1 MRYHSLIALT
11 VGLLTEVVTAQYE
24 YEGYAFIYFVN
35 NTREGENIFV
45 AASNGNDALSWTE
58 LNRDQPVLQSQYGTK
73 GLRDPFVLRSHDG
86 GKFYLMATD
95 LSTADG
101 ISWDEASR
109 HGSRY
114 LEFWESEDLVN
125 WSEQRHILVS
135 PETAGM
141 SWAPEA
147 YYDDELGTYL
157 VYWSSTL
164 FDETDTEHA
173 GSTYSRILYATT
185 DDFVTFSEAVVWQ
198 GNGYSR
204 IDSTVLKEGD
214 IYYRFTLDQA
224 AWSGCGDIIQEHS
237 SNLSSQLDSWTLDAA
252 CIGRNAGVGGIE
264 GPSIFKSNPNDVR
277 GEKFYLFVDE
287 AGGRGYIPL
296 ETEDIANPSWKVS
309 PEYSLPDSPR
319 HGVVLPITNAELEN
333 LKAALGSK

>member
-1 MRYHSLIALT
+1 MRHQSLVALA
-11 VGLLTEVVTAQYE
+11 VSLLTQVVTARDE

-35 NTREGENIFV
+35 NTLAGENIFM

-58 LNRDQPVLQSQYGTK
+58 LNGDQAVLKSEYGTK
-73 GLRDPFVLRSHDG
+73 GLRDPFVIRSHDG
-86 GKFYLMATD
+86 CKFYLMATD

-114 LEFWESEDLVN
+114 LEFWESEDLFN
-125 WSEQRHILVS
+125 WSEQRHVLVS

-157 VYWSSTL
+157 VYWASAL
-164 FDETDTEHA
+164 YDETDTAHM
-173 GSTYSRILYATT
+173 GTTYTRVLYATT
-185 DDFVTFSEAVVWQ
+185 DDFVTFSEPLVWQ
-198 GNGYSR
+198 GNGRSR
-204 IDSTVLKEGD
+204 IDSTVIKEGD
-214 IYYRFTLDQA
+214 TYYRFTKDQES
-224 AWSGCGDIIQEHS
+224 WSGCSDIIQEHS

-252 CIGRNAGVGGIE
+252 CIGTIAGTQGVE
-264 GPSIFKSNPNDVR
+264 GPSIIRSNPNDVS

-296 ETEDIANPSWKVS
+296 ETEDIANPDWKIS
-309 PEYSLPDSPR
+309 PQYNLPDSPR
-319 HGVVLPITNAELEN
+319 HGVVLPITKAELEN

>member
-1 MRYHSLIALT
+1 MRYHSLIALAAS
-11 VGLLTEVVTAQYE
+11 LLTKAVAARDE
-24 YEGYAFIYFVN
+24 YEGYTFIYFVN
-35 NTREGENIFV
+35 NTLAGENIFM
-45 AASNGNDALSWTE
+45 AASNGNDVLSWTE
-58 LNRDQPVLQSQYGTK
+58 LNGDQAVLRSEYGTK

-125 WSEQRHILVS
+125 WSEQRHVLIS

-157 VYWSSTL
+157 VYWASAL
-164 FDETDTEHA
+164 YDEEDTEHE
-173 GSTYSRILYATT
+173 GSTYTSVLSATT

-198 GNGYSR
+198 GNGRSR
-204 IDSTVLKEGD
+204 IDSTVIKEGD
-214 IYYRFTLDQA
+214 AYYRFTKDQA
-224 AWSGCGDIIQEHS
+224 SWSGCADIIQEHS
-237 SNLSSQLDSWTLDAA
+237 LNLSSQLDSWTLDDA
-252 CIGRNAGVGGIE
+252 CIGKDAGTGGVE
-264 GPSIFKSNPNDVR
+264 GPSIVKSNPNDVN

-296 ETEDIANPSWKVS
+296 ETEDIANPEWIVS
-309 PEYSLPDSPR
+309 SQYNLPDSPR
-319 HGVVLPITNAELEN
+319 HGVVLPITKAELEKLN
-333 LKAALGSK
+333 KALGSK